1 MMNFDFQRVTNNI
14 PTQYSLLGLLLLI
27 IIMGLSACGG
37 SPTSSILD
45 RSSSSRSNSSSPSGA
60 WASGQFQPTEN
71 FVDFCQTPRTGIDP
85 NANQP
90 YTDTQ
95 GTTLDENNTLRSF
108 TNEYYLWYNEVTDQ
122 DPALFST
129 TNAYYDV
136 LKTNAITTTGT
147 PKDQFHWSTN
157 TNDYNRQFQS
167 GESAGYGVTWTLLA
181 NSPPR
186 EAVVLYTQPNTPAT
200 APGVNLARG
209 ARILSIDGVD
219 FVNDSTNTGIDTLN
233 EGLYPTNLGVTHTFV
248 IQDLNATSTRTIEM
262 ATTTITDTPVNIV
275 STIPTATGN
284 VGYIFFNSHIAPA
297 EAGLVNAIN
306 QLNTQGVSDLV
317 LDMRYN
323 GGGYLYI
330 ASELSYMIGGS
341 NTTNKIFENLTFNDK
356 HPNTDPFNGTP
367 LIPEP
372 FQTRTQNGSD
382 LPTLNLDRVFVLTGS
397 NTCSASESVINSL
410 RGADV
415 EVIQIGGATCGKP
428 YGAYIFPNCGT
439 SYFTIQF
446 KGANAKGYGDYTDG
460 FFPGV
465 ANSSNPAELPGCEV
479 ADDYNHALGDENEAR
494 LFAAL
499 SYRDT
504 GSCATNLPPQ
514 TENQKMSRPIHDGTI
529 RQPRGLGDKILK
541 RSTQF

>member
-1 MMNFDFQRVTNNI
+1 MLNAAYQRAINNKLI
-14 PTQYSLLGLLLLI
+14 KYSSLGLLLLVT
-27 IIMGLSACGG
+27 MVGLSACGG
-37 SPTSSILD
+37 SSTPSILD

-60 WASGQFQPTEN
+60 WTSGQFKPTEN
-71 FVDFCQTPRTGIDP
+71 FVDFCQTPRIGIDP

-122 DPALFST
+122 NPALFST

-136 LKTNAITTTGT
+136 LKTNAITATGT

-157 TNDYNRQFQS
+157 TNDYNRQVQS

-181 NSPPR
+181 SSPPR

-219 FVNDSTNTGIDTLN
+219 FVNDSTNAGIDTLN
-233 EGLYPTNLGVTHTFV
+233 EGLYPTSLGATHTFV

-262 ATTTITDTPVNIV
+262 ATTTIIDSPVNIV

-297 EAGLVNAIN
+297 EAGLVNAID

-341 NTTNKIFENLTFNDK
+341 NTTNKTFEDLTFNNK

-367 LIPEP
+367 LTPEP
-372 FQTRTQNGSD
+372 FQTRTQNGLD
-382 LPTLNLDRVFVLTGS
+382 LPTLNLDRVFVLTGR

-499 SYRDT
+499 SYRDN
-504 GSCATNLPPQ
+504 GSCSTDSSLKAG
-514 TENQKMSRPIHDGTI
+514 NQKMSRPIHDGII

-541 RSTQF
+541 RTATF